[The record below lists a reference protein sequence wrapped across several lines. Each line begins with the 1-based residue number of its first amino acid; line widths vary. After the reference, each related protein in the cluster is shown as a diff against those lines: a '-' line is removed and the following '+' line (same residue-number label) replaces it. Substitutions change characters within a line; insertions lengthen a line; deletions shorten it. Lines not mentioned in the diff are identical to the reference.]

1 MTTVAVIGCTHA
13 GTFATTSILAE
24 HPDWTVHV
32 FERNGTLSF
41 LSCGIALWV
50 GDHVSD
56 PKKMFYSSPAAL
68 AEAGATMHMRTDVTS
83 VDLDAR
89 TLTYRALDEAG
100 DPAEQTLAFDKLVVT
115 TGSRPVIPPIPGIDS
130 PHVLLCKNWD
140 HAIAIKEKA
149 KTAKSAVVIGSGYIG
164 AEIAEQFSVT
174 GVKTTLVDGLDRP
187 LANNFDKTITDQV
200 AAAFEEHG
208 VTLALGQKVVE
219 FRDNDDDTV
228 TVVTEKGEYTAEM
241 AILAVGFLP
250 NTDLL
255 KGKVDM
261 LPNGAIVVDDYM
273 QASAPGVYAAGDSAT
288 VFYNPTGQHDYI
300 PLATNAVRQGLLVGR
315 NIETPTVKYM
325 GTQATSAVQLYDLSL
340 AASGLTRAGAERRG
354 LTVRETSLTERL
366 SPGLHAHHHPSHVDS
381 DLGPGN
387 PQGQG
392 RPVLFQGRYL
402 RRGKR
407 DFHGDSGRL
416 HHRPARQ
423 RGLPV
428 PAELRQAG
436 LLRRRRGHEGG
447 GRVRRLYPPQ
457 KRNPGVMGA
466 GERKERRRKRLSYAA
481 CSAVIIYNSNSFNA
495 TWALSGNRLGITA
508 RTGCCLFLEPIYR
521 LALILWASSAS
532 HIAPVADITESA
544 PASRYAW

>member
-250 NTDLL
+250 NTDLF

-457 KRNPGVMGA
+457 K
-466 GERKERRRKRLSYAA
+466 E
-481 CSAVIIYNSNSFNA
+481 
-495 TWALSGNRLGITA
+495 T
-508 RTGCCLFLEPIYR
+508 
-521 LALILWASSAS
+521 
-532 HIAPVADITESA
+532 
-544 PASRYAW
+544 PA

>member
-1 MTTVAVIGCTHA
+1 M
-13 GTFATTSILAE
+13 
-24 HPDWTVHV
+24 
-32 FERNGTLSF
+32 
-41 LSCGIALWV
+41 
-50 GDHVSD
+50 
-56 PKKMFYSSPAAL
+56 
-68 AEAGATMHMRTDVTS
+68 
-83 VDLDAR
+83 
-89 TLTYRALDEAG
+89 
-100 DPAEQTLAFDKLVVT
+100 
-115 TGSRPVIPPIPGIDS
+115 
-130 PHVLLCKNWD
+130 LLCKNWD

-325 GTQATSAVQLYDLSL
+325 GTQATSAVQ
-340 AASGLTRAGAERRG
+340 R
-354 LTVRETSLTERL
+354 
-366 SPGLHAHHHPSHVDS
+366 SPP
-381 DLGPGN
+381 
-387 PQGQG
+387 
-392 RPVLFQGRYL
+392 
-402 RRGKR
+402 
-407 DFHGDSGRL
+407 
-416 HHRPARQ
+416 PA
-423 RGLPV
+423 
-428 PAELRQAG
+428 
-436 LLRRRRGHEGG
+436 
-447 GRVRRLYPPQ
+447 
-457 KRNPGVMGA
+457 
-466 GERKERRRKRLSYAA
+466 
-481 CSAVIIYNSNSFNA
+481 
-495 TWALSGNRLGITA
+495 
-508 RTGCCLFLEPIYR
+508 
-521 LALILWASSAS
+521 
-532 HIAPVADITESA
+532 
-544 PASRYAW
+544 

>member
-228 TVVTEKGEYTAEM
+228 TVVMINYYMAEVTKVKDGEVTVRVLSDKAKTNPIDERTITADGFAEDDYVVVTVDVDEDGDAFVATINDPATAEGTVTRVKKDADPEEDQGNYVKLDDGNKYTYSKYTASDLDDINEVHPTLDI
-241 AILAVGFLP
+241 AYRLYLDPNGYVIGFLA
-250 NTDLL
+250 
-255 KGKVDM
+255 M
-261 LPNGAIVVDDYM
+261 DDY
-273 QASAPGVYAAGDSAT
+273 YANYLYVD
-288 VFYNPTGQHDYI
+288 
-300 PLATNAVRQGLLVGR
+300 AVDVSLKT
-315 NIETPTVKYM
+315 IT
-325 GTQATSAVQLYDLSL
+325 LSL
-340 AASGLTRAGAERRG
+340 
-354 LTVRETSLTERL
+354 
-366 SPGLHAHHHPSHVDS
+366 
-381 DLGPGN
+381 
-387 PQGQG
+387 
-392 RPVLFQGRYL
+392 
-402 RRGKR
+402 
-407 DFHGDSGRL
+407 
-416 HHRPARQ
+416 
-423 RGLPV
+423 
-428 PAELRQAG
+428 
-436 LLRRRRGHEGG
+436 
-447 GRVRRLYPPQ
+447 
-457 KRNPGVMGA
+457 
-466 GERKERRRKRLSYAA
+466 
-481 CSAVIIYNSNSFNA
+481 I
-495 TWALSGNRLGITA
+495 
-508 RTGCCLFLEPIYR
+508 
-521 LALILWASSAS
+521 
-532 HIAPVADITESA
+532 HI
-544 PASRYAW
+544 

>member
-68 AEAGATMHMRTDVTS
+68 AEAGATMHMRTDVTD
-83 VDLDAR
+83 VDLDAK
-89 TLTYRALDEAG
+89 TLTYRSLEDG
-100 DPAEQTLAFDKLVVT
+100 DAANEQTLAFDKLVVT

-219 FRDNDDDTV
+219 FHDNDDNTV

-261 LPNGAIVVDDYM
+261 LPNGAIVVD
-273 QASAPGVYAAGDSAT
+273 
-288 VFYNPTGQHDYI
+288 GQHDYI

-315 NIETPTVKYM
+315 NIEAPTVKYL

-354 LTVRETSLTERL
+354 LTVHETSLTEDYRPDFML
-366 SPGLHAHHHPSHVDS
+366 TTTPVTSILTWDPETRKVKGGQFCSKADISGAANVISMAIQAGFTIDQLANVDF
-381 DLGPGN
+381 
-387 PQGQG
+387 
-392 RPVLFQGRYL
+392 LFQPNFD
-402 RRGKR
+402 K
-407 DFHGDSGRL
+407 
-416 HHRPARQ
+416 
-423 RGLPV
+423 PV
-428 PAELRQAG
+428 YYVGAVAMKAAAE
-436 LLRRRRGHEGG
+436 
-447 GRVRRLYPPQ
+447 
-457 KRNPGVMGA
+457 
-466 GERKERRRKRLSYAA
+466 
-481 CSAVIIYNSNSFNA
+481 
-495 TWALSGNRLGITA
+495 
-508 RTGCCLFLEPIYR
+508 
-521 LALILWASSAS
+521 
-532 HIAPVADITESA
+532 
-544 PASRYAW
+544 

>member
-1 MTTVAVIGCTHA
+1 MKRLAIVGFGGAGYNAAKAARSVSPDAEIDVYTDTDVGPYNPMLTTYYVKNAIAYDTLFPFGALEEIAQSLRLNIHTGCPVTGLLAQERAVELA
-13 GTFATTSILAE
+13 NGTRRRYDSIL
-24 HPDWTVHV
+24 
-32 FERNGTLSF
+32 LSTGA
-41 LSCGIALWV
+41 SAL
-50 GDHVSD
+50 
-56 PKKMFYSSPAAL
+56 M
-68 AEAGATMHMRTDVTS
+68 
-83 VDLDAR
+83 
-89 TLTYRALDEAG
+89 
-100 DPAEQTLAFDKLVVT
+100 
-115 TGSRPVIPPIPGIDS
+115 PPIPGIDS

-354 LTVRETSLTERL
+354 LTVRETSLTEDYRPDFML
-366 SPGLHAHHHPSHVDS
+366 TTTPVTSILTWDPETRKVKGGQFCSKADISGAANVISMAIQAGFTIDQLANVDF
-381 DLGPGN
+381 
-387 PQGQG
+387 
-392 RPVLFQGRYL
+392 LFQPNFD
-402 RRGKR
+402 K
-407 DFHGDSGRL
+407 
-416 HHRPARQ
+416 
-423 RGLPV
+423 PV
-428 PAELRQAG
+428 YYVGAVAMKAAAE
-436 LLRRRRGHEGG
+436 
-447 GRVRRLYPPQ
+447 
-457 KRNPGVMGA
+457 
-466 GERKERRRKRLSYAA
+466 
-481 CSAVIIYNSNSFNA
+481 
-495 TWALSGNRLGITA
+495 
-508 RTGCCLFLEPIYR
+508 
-521 LALILWASSAS
+521 
-532 HIAPVADITESA
+532 
-544 PASRYAW
+544 

>member
-89 TLTYRALDEAG
+89 ALTYRALDEAG

-115 TGSRPVIPPIPGIDS
+115 TGSRPVIPPIPGIDN

-354 LTVRETSLTERL
+354 LTVRETSLTEDYRPDFML
-366 SPGLHAHHHPSHVDS
+366 TTTPVTSILTWDPETRKVKGGQFCSKADISGAANVISMAIQAGFTIDQLANVDF
-381 DLGPGN
+381 
-387 PQGQG
+387 
-392 RPVLFQGRYL
+392 LFQPNFD
-402 RRGKR
+402 K
-407 DFHGDSGRL
+407 
-416 HHRPARQ
+416 
-423 RGLPV
+423 PV
-428 PAELRQAG
+428 YYVGAVAMKAAAE
-436 LLRRRRGHEGG
+436 
-447 GRVRRLYPPQ
+447 
-457 KRNPGVMGA
+457 
-466 GERKERRRKRLSYAA
+466 
-481 CSAVIIYNSNSFNA
+481 
-495 TWALSGNRLGITA
+495 
-508 RTGCCLFLEPIYR
+508 
-521 LALILWASSAS
+521 
-532 HIAPVADITESA
+532 
-544 PASRYAW
+544 